1 MTTNIVTD
9 WLRFLDLEEYSDGF
23 LENGYDDLETV
34 KLIEMADLEAIGV
47 IRSDHQEYLLA
58 SVRILRE
65 RGAAWVYLIFSQPN
79 CVSTNNIEEKL
90 DSNTTYYDGSDG
102 SSCLQSDETYSSS
115 SSGPGPPGGVIQ
127 HYTGRYV
134 CNASPLI

>member
-9 WLRFLDLEEYSDGF
+9 WLRFLDLEEYSEGF

-34 KLIEMADLEAIGV
+34 KLIELADLVAIGV
-47 IRSDHQEYLLA
+47 VRSDHQDYLLA

-79 CVSTNNIEEKL
+79 TISVNNIE
-90 DSNTTYYDGSDG
+90 
-102 SSCLQSDETYSSS
+102 
-115 SSGPGPPGGVIQ
+115 VIK
-127 HYTGRYV
+127 
-134 CNASPLI
+134 ASF

>member
-9 WLRFLDLEEYSDGF
+9 WLRFLDLEEYSEGF

-34 KLIEMADLEAIGV
+34 KLIELADLVAIGV
-47 IRSDHQEYLLA
+47 VRSDHQDYLLA

-79 CVSTNNIEEKL
+79 TISVNNIE
-90 DSNTTYYDGSDG
+90 
-102 SSCLQSDETYSSS
+102 
-115 SSGPGPPGGVIQ
+115 VIK
-127 HYTGRYV
+127 
-134 CNASPLI
+134 AF